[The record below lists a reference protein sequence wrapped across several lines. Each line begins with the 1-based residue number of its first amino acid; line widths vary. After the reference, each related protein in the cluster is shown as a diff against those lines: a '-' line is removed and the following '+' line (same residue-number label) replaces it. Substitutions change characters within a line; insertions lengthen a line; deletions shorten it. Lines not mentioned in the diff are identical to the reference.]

1 MRSTIT
7 ALTSEELCSP
17 GLKERQKSFTEKI
30 NETIGNYSRAVTNR
44 LSQKP
49 DEDHDIYHTIFFGV
63 DDHSEDMIVQEVD
76 DDNYPIT
83 MPYHDDVHGLDA
95 PCAELQDNLVG
106 AEVNIPTEDGN
117 ILGKVKKRKRDHE
130 TNMLIGTSNRN
141 PLMDTRLYEVE
152 LPDGTYTDYS
162 ANVLI
167 ENIINSA
174 NDNGQTPMFIDE
186 IVGHR
191 FNKEAIHPEDG
202 WYITPQ
208 GAKKRVITTRGC
220 ELNIQWKDG
229 TTSWVPL
236 KDMKE
241 ANPLEVAEYT
251 VRMNI
256 TNHPAFAWW
265 VPLTIKRRDK
275 IVKLVTHRLAKKQV
289 KFGIKVPAS
298 VDEALELDRVN
309 GNTLLANAINKELK
323 NVMVAFKLL
332 EDGEQLPVGSK
343 LIPYHIIFDVKLDLT
358 RKARLV
364 AGGHRNKSVP
374 SYTTFS
380 TVASRDSVRIIFLLA
395 ALNGLDILSA
405 DVGNAYLNAACRE
418 KVHVKCGKELFD
430 AEHEGKYA
438 VISRALYGLK
448 TSGASWRNH
457 LAAEIREMGFTS
469 TKADVDVYRRR
480 ASKEDGTAY
489 YEYLVVYVDDI
500 ICVSENPSKWM
511 EILASRY
518 RLREVG
524 PPSKFLG
531 SDIKRKQYVDED
543 GYQRYC

>member
-49 DEDHDIYHTIFFGV
+49 DEDHDIYHTIFFSV

>member
-17 GLKERQKSFTEKI
+17 ELKERHKSFTEKI

-49 DEDHDIYHTIFFGV
+49 DEDHDIYHTIFFSV

-167 ENIINSA
+167 ENIMNSA
-174 NDNGQTPMFIDE
+174 DDNGQTPMFIDE

-208 GAKKRVITTRGC
+208 VAKKRVITTRGC

-418 KVHVKCGKELFD
+418 KVHVKCGKELFG

-469 TKADVDVYRRR
+469 TKADVNVYRCR